1 MSTVQCIAA
10 FATREPARASLRR
23 AFPRR
28 RARLMLARTPLAFE
42 RLFRRELVDA
52 ALVDVDHASDDTWRA
67 ASLAREFPSAPFFG
81 VVSYRGADGP
91 AIARCA
97 EHEFADVL
105 ADGVDNVA
113 VRDLVTHDGFTA
125 RFVRALDT
133 PPEPLNLTT
142 SLQQRAWSAVVA
154 HAGRPVRT
162 GLLARGLGL
171 TREHLS
177 RKFAASDGPNLKRV
191 IDLVRVLAAAELA
204 KNPGYDVADVAAVLG
219 FASPSHLATTARRVI
234 GARPV
239 SLARLRAV
247 DLIRRF
253 ADGRG
258 RSRLG

>member
-10 FATREPARASLRR
+10 FAPRESARTALKR

-28 RARLMLARTPLAFE
+28 RARLVLARTPAAFE

-52 ALVDVDHASDDTWRA
+52 ALVDVDHAGDDTWRVA
-67 ASLAREFPSAPFFG
+67 GLAREFPSAPFFG
-81 VVSYRGADGP
+81 VVSYRGAGGP
-91 AIARCA
+91 AIAKCA
-97 EHEFADVL
+97 DHEFADVL
-105 ADGVDNVA
+105 ADGVDSAA
-113 VRDLVTHDGFTA
+113 VRDLVVRDGFTA
-125 RFVRALDT
+125 RFVRALEA
-133 PPEPLNLTT
+133 PPPALNLTT
-142 SLQQRAWSAVVA
+142 TLQHRAWTAVVA

-204 KNPGYDVADVAAVLG
+204 KNPGYDVADVAVVLG

-239 SLARLRAV
+239 SLARLRAI
-247 DLIRRF
+247 DLIKRF

-258 RSRLG
+258 RSRA